1 VAAFRLANPLR
12 GVPLIE
18 RVDTLEERVTELA
31 AQKPR
36 CSSLLTRFM
45 GISWATRDSRQ
56 MRRRARSS
64 LNAVPWPERW
74 PLLAPATGAVLATV
88 GAGVAINEEDW
99 GATTIFGLLGA
110 TLVLVA
116 LRNLRS
122 LSDRGMAHLDD

>member
-1 VAAFRLANPLR
+1 
-12 GVPLIE
+12 
-18 RVDTLEERVTELA
+18 
-31 AQKPR
+31 
-36 CSSLLTRFM
+36 
-45 GISWATRDSRQ
+45 
-56 MRRRARSS
+56 
-64 LNAVPWPERW
+64 
-74 PLLAPATGAVLATV
+74 LLAPATGAVLATV